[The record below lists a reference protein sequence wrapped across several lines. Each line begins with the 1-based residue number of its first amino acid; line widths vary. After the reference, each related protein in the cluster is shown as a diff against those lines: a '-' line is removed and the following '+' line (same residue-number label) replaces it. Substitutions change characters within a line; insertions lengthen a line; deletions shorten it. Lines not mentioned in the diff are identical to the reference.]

1 MSINIEELK
10 KENKELSNL
19 FGQVDKTSYAYRN
32 RRFVDDINDQVARN
46 HLLIKLQEKWDEEVN
61 KDKCIYINKYMIATL
76 DERGVLFGLND
87 DIEGLFY
94 TYVCDSHSDN
104 FAFFNSLSLKLLEI
118 LDTDI
123 NYFNDKLS
131 RLSTLTS
138 WDLLSNKVEALVST
152 LANIIHTL
160 QSDLVQKMMASMETY
175 IEVLIETGK
184 NN

>member
-1 MSINIEELK
+1 MYIEQLRKENEELHK
-10 KENKELSNL
+10 L
-19 FGQVDKTSYAYRN
+19 FGQVEKTSYAYRK
-32 RRFVDDINDQVARN
+32 RRFVDEINDQVARN

-76 DERGVLFGLND
+76 DERGVIFGLND

-160 QSDLVQKMMASMETY
+160 QSDLVQKMMSSMETY

>member
-1 MSINIEELK
+1 MDIEQLRKENEELT
-10 KENKELSNL
+10 NL
-19 FGQVDKTSYAYRN
+19 FSQISETSYAYKN
-32 RRFVDDINDQVARN
+32 KRFVDEINDQVARN
-46 HLLIKLQEKWDEEVN
+46 HLLIKLQEKWDEEVG
-61 KDKCIYINKYMIATL
+61 KDKNIYINKYMIATL

-123 NYFNDKLS
+123 NYFNDKMS
-131 RLSTLTS
+131 KLSTLKN

-160 QSDLVQKMMASMETY
+160 QSDLVQKMMAPIETY
-175 IEVLIETGK
+175 IEVLIEDGK
-184 NN
+184 NNY